1 VIFPV
6 AVTLN
11 LFLALEFVFTFG
23 ILHAFYITPLR
34 RSRSA
39 GTLGGPLQAMVSLN
53 EGRKDNGFGPSG
65 KSNFQKLLDVTT
77 TASMFNLILQIY
89 AQIEQSHVDPVQEL
103 SEPLYSI

>member
-11 LFLALEFVFTFG
+11 LFLALEFVFTLG
-23 ILHAFYITPLR
+23 ILNAFYVTPLR

-53 EGRKDNGFGPSG
+53 EGRKDKGFEPSS
-65 KSNFQKLLDVTT
+65 KRNFQKYPMININ
-77 TASMFNLILQIY
+77 ASMFDLILQIY
-89 AQIEQSHVDPVQEL
+89 AQIE
-103 SEPLYSI
+103 